1 MGPLVLRLSFPP
13 PGREATGLI
22 ATICDLARPGPA
34 DNGEKLL
41 AWSTNGGEI
50 MVPISELRTALETAY
65 DPTMP
70 DWPAM
75 ADIDDSDS

>member
-1 MGPLVLRLSFPP
+1 MTNQIPTIEEVLSGCELR
-13 PGREATGLI
+13 GWR
-22 ATICDLARPGPA
+22 
-34 DNGEKLL
+34 NGEKLL

-75 ADIDDSDS
+75 ADIEDSDS